1 MGNIELFP
9 GGKKESNNS
18 IRSNELIFKEKKKV
32 YDLKWRNSS
41 LQEMAWLWQSNFEKK
56 NWDISLFLSLSLGR
70 KSQMEEVQDELVH
83 RLTIGRSA
91 AQRKFHVP
99 RPNIPVVNITYDS
112 SPEDVKAWLQSKG
125 FNPV

>member
-1 MGNIELFP
+1 
-9 GGKKESNNS
+9 
-18 IRSNELIFKEKKKV
+18 
-32 YDLKWRNSS
+32 
-41 LQEMAWLWQSNFEKK
+41 
-56 NWDISLFLSLSLGR
+56 
-70 KSQMEEVQDELVH
+70 MEEVQDELVH